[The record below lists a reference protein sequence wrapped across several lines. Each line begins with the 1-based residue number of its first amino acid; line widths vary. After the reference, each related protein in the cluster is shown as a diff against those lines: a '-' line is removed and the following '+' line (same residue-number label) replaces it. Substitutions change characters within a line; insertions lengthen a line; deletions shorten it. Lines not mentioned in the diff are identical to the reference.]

1 MKIITSINA
10 KGGCGKSTLAM
21 NIAAGFGLKGFKTLL
36 IDMDPQGQVTQW
48 LGLGDGLQSEGTIV
62 PVLAGRAQLA
72 DVVQPTAFENL
83 SFVAAAIGLED
94 FGRKITETQGYE
106 TLFAQALTAGGT
118 PNYDFLV
125 IDSPNQISPV
135 MENAIY
141 PTDVFVVPF
150 EGPQAVRSY
159 ANFFK
164 LVLEIR
170 PDQAYRVLHVL
181 NDVSKQDGLRKT
193 VVEILESAGLSI
205 ARTEIRSCGWLAKVS
220 EHRGSIFHYRP
231 HSNGAEDVA
240 KLVDELLEVTGH
252 RNVEKIQHA
261 ELSEPVESAAA

>member
-21 NIAAGFGLKGFKTLL
+21 NIAAGLGLKGFKTLL
-36 IDMDPQGQVTQW
+36 IDMDPQAQVTQW
-48 LGLGDGLQSEGTIV
+48 LGLGDGLQNDRTIV

-72 DVVQPTAFENL
+72 DVVQATEFENL

-94 FGRKITETQGYE
+94 FGRKITEAQGYE
-106 TLFAQALTAGGT
+106 TIFAQALTAGGA

-181 NDVSKQDGLRKT
+181 NDVSKQEGLRKA
-193 VVEILESAGLSI
+193 VVEILDAAGLAI
-205 ARTEIRSCGWLAKVS
+205 ARTEIRTCGWLAKVS

-231 HSNGAEDVA
+231 HSNGAEDVG
-240 KLVDELLEVTGH
+240 KLVDELLDVTGMST
-252 RNVEKIQHA
+252 VEKVQHA
-261 ELSEPVESAAA
+261 ELPVEPETAV